1 MTPRSGLQ
9 FPSVP
14 KVVTKP
20 IYVLLATYNGSTFIA
35 EQLDSLIA
43 QTEVDWHLLV
53 RDDAS
58 TDRTPEILAAY
69 AAKDARIAVL
79 PASRANHGAA
89 ANFDFLLRA
98 AWEQGA
104 VYVML
109 MDQDD
114 VWRADKIERQL
125 ALMRVE
131 EHRLGTGVPVLV
143 HSDLELIDRE
153 GRTTH
158 PSFMRFQHIR
168 DEPSAP
174 LRTLLVQNYV
184 TGCAT
189 LVNRSLLE
197 IALPIPPAAMVHDW
211 WLALVAA
218 AAGKI
223 CYDPTP
229 TVGYRQHGG
238 NQIGAKGWR
247 RGLASAWQGLRLSRT
262 GGGNF
267 ARSLAQA
274 GALKTRLET
283 SAQAGDAQRELLAAY
298 CALFERPRSR
308 CERINGLRA
317 LGLRR
322 QWAVRQWLLYLH
334 ACLMPAAYATPA
346 AGQ

>member
-1 MTPRSGLQ
+1 M
-9 FPSVP
+9 
-14 KVVTKP
+14 TKP
-20 IYVLLATYNGSTFIA
+20 IYVLLATYNGSAFVA
-35 EQLDSLIA
+35 EQIDSLIA
-43 QTEVDWHLLV
+43 QSEPGWHLLV

-58 TDRTPEILAAY
+58 TDRTPDIVAAY
-69 AAKDARIAVL
+69 AAKDARITVL
-79 PASRANHGAA
+79 PASRANQGTV
-89 ANFDFLLRA
+89 ANFDCLLRA
-98 AWEQGA
+98 ACDQGA
-104 VYVML
+104 AYVML

-114 VWRADKIERQL
+114 IWVADKIERQT
-125 ALMRVE
+125 ALLRAE
-131 EHRLGTGVPVLV
+131 EDRFGPGVPILV
-143 HSDLELIDRE
+143 HSDLELIDCE
-153 GRTTH
+153 GRTIH
-158 PSFMRFQHIR
+158 PSFMSFQHIR

-184 TGCAT
+184 TGCT
-189 LVNRSLLE
+189 VLVNRALLDA
-197 IALPIPPAAMVHDW
+197 ALPIPPAAMVHDW

-218 AAGKI
+218 TSGKI
-223 CYDPTP
+223 SYDATP
-229 TVGYRQHGG
+229 TVRYRQHRG

-247 RGLASAWQGLRLSRT
+247 RGFASAWRGLQLSRT

-274 GALKTRLET
+274 SALRARLERAGLA
-283 SAQAGDAQRELLAAY
+283 AQAHRELLAAY
-298 CALFERPRSR
+298 CALFDRPRSR